1 MKEKMYKQAQ
11 MNETIKIIC
20 SNGEKKYIDS
30 PDHSDNVGFV
40 DVKNGCDKIDLGNND
55 LVARVLLDSNYGF
68 YDARGENVLPAKYQ
82 LLKNEMY
89 PYNGEFDF
97 NFYLS
102 KEEGRNRLYYID
114 ASGIVDLGQVVDAIP
129 LSKDLV
135 AVCRRGA
142 FYGII
147 DKAGNTVL
155 DANKY
160 GRIIGISK
168 NGYKVCEVEKDIYG
182 LVDDKGK
189 IVDDKQQFDEYIV
202 NPLSDLLCGIK
213 KKGNSIDE
221 ILVINVS
228 DKVECNLVHVADSGC
243 PITKVYVYNEAV
255 VAECSSKSGK
265 STNAILI
272 DIGVSENYNRYSYYQ
287 KVSVNQLESWKGRFY
302 IGHSDSYELSC
313 PLRDLKAKFVDFKNH
328 ILVLSRKNHYMIND
342 DNHRY
347 EKVLVSCKND
357 CFVAAESHAVV
368 FGMVKDAQIEY
379 KRLKEY
385 SGDFKVGIYDS
396 ITLGSYMVIRYWKQR
411 EKQKKLDHTII
422 VDSQGE
428 IIKED
433 LFDQFKFLSGPIQDD
448 YFYLEDGEIVK
459 MHEGETEGKK
469 LSDGLQAG
477 MMWPLGLTGR
487 FLIQKNNE
495 YQIVDSSGT
504 LLGQPFKIVSDA
516 DMDSICNSKYIP
528 IVDAEGKFGRVD
540 TDGKV
545 IVPCEYDKVEDLD
558 ASF

>member
-1 MKEKMYKQAQ
+1 MIKDKMTDSNSKGLADAPDKFSGAKQYDHDMLEKFSVEEVKGSGTESQ
-11 MNETIKIIC
+11 
-20 SNGEKKYIDS
+20 DS
-30 PDHSDNVGFV
+30 EA
-40 DVKNGCDKIDLGNND
+40 K
-55 LVARVLLDSNYGF
+55 LVARVHTDSGCGF

-147 DKAGNTVL
+147 DKAGNMVL

-160 GRIIGISK
+160 GRILGINK
-168 NGYKVCEVEKDIYG
+168 NGFKVCEVEKDICG
-182 LVDDKGK
+182 LVDDQGK

-202 NPLSDLLCGIK
+202 NPLSNILCGIK
-213 KKGNSIDE
+213 KKGDSINE
-221 ILVINVS
+221 IHIINVGEEIKC
-228 DKVECNLVHVADSGC
+228 DIAYVADSGC

-265 STNAILI
+265 STNALLI
-272 DIGVSENYNRYSYYQ
+272 DVSKYNHYSYYQ
-287 KVSVNQLESWKGRFY
+287 KVSVNQLESWKGRYY
-302 IGHSDSYELSC
+302 IGHGDSYELSS
-313 PLRDLKAKFVDFKNH
+313 PLHDLKAKFVGFKNH
-328 ILVLSRKNHYMIND
+328 ILVLSRKNNYMINN

-357 CFVAAESHAVV
+357 AFVAAESHAII
-368 FGMVKDAQIEY
+368 FGMVKDAQIET

-385 SGDFKVGIYDS
+385 NNDFKVGIDDS

-433 LFDQFKFLSGPIQDD
+433 LFDQFKFLSGPIHDD

-469 LSDGLQAG
+469 LSDGLQAE

-487 FLIQKNNE
+487 FLIKKNDE
-495 YQIVDSSGT
+495 CQIVDSSGT
-504 LLGQPFKIVSDA
+504 LHGQPFSIGSDV
-516 DMDSICNSKYIP
+516 DMDSVCNSKYIP
-528 IVDAEGKFGRVD
+528 IVNAEGKFGRVD
-540 TDGKV
+540 TNGNV
-545 IVPCEYDKVEDLD
+545 IVPCKYDKVEDLD